1 MDILPSPS
9 YSKSPASTLCS
20 HPLRARR
27 YLMFFCWWL
36 EMAFLLTHPVLP
48 LLIHD
53 TMVLTIIPVF
63 RVHIFIL
70 PTTCHSSVP
79 FLLIKIL
86 SLLQDPIH
94 GTPGWL
100 SGWAPTFSS
109 GRDPGI
115 WNLVP
120 HRAPYGEPA
129 SHSAYVSASLF
140 SQSVSPMNK

>member
-1 MDILPSPS
+1 MLPSSQSQEVS
-9 YSKSPASTLCS
+9 YV
-20 HPLRARR
+20 
-27 YLMFFCWWL
+27 
-36 EMAFLLTHPVLP
+36 FLLVVGNGILADTSSFA

-63 RVHIFIL
+63 RVHRFIL

-86 SLLQDPIH
+86 SLLQDAIH

-109 GRDPGI
+109 GGDPGI

-120 HRAPYGEPA
+120 HRAPCGEPA

-140 SQSVSPMNK
+140 SQSVSLMNK